1 MSREAIEDAYRI
13 ALEPFA
19 RAESAAMRKR
29 NNLSGN
35 WIDQA
40 KNKQSG
46 AAGGRPRHR
55 SPSPKVVEF
64 VFRSARTK

>member
-1 MSREAIEDAYRI
+1 MSSDMIEDAYRI

-19 RAESAAMRKR
+19 TAESAAMRKH

-40 KNKQSG
+40 KNKKSG
-46 AAGGRPRHR
+46 AAGGRPRHH

-64 VFRSARTK
+64 VFRSVRAK